1 MSRNLSCHW
10 YLRKRNVEKYDKKV
24 FSIPKRR
31 WFLNSLRKRNATL
44 CAILDMVALNTD
56 IINTGTDDKN
66 LNRCLIQLR
75 RSDNLTGLS
84 QKLSVEQQLD
94 TTTHGKNKK
103 FHICLLFSWV
113 RIYVWRPTQPF
124 RLSNTDSQNRFPFL
138 KKTFHFKRF
147 KCFRLKK
154 F

>member
-1 MSRNLSCHW
+1 M
-10 YLRKRNVEKYDKKV
+10 V
-24 FSIPKRR
+24 
-31 WFLNSLRKRNATL
+31 KRNATL
-44 CAILDMVALNTD
+44 CAILDMAALNTD

-147 KCFRLKK
+147 KCFRFKK
-154 F
+154 FYRVEGNYVILYQFAHIWIF